1 MSKLIEMNYMKIAI
15 KNSLLVLAAAMCVL
29 SCKNKE
35 EETLPSLDGSP
46 AFRLDPYYKLGDRID
61 ITPGTVN
68 AKEGVEV
75 RYAWKISSLM
85 DSADTSEFEDGRFSF
100 VFDKDTTGSFTV
112 SCTAFADGYYSSTG
126 TAGITL
132 VKAGLNS
139 GSIQDVTFQED
150 DGNFWD
156 ERPGQPGGKQS
167 YYTTTIGEDTWFK
180 QNLAYT
186 TTENKI
192 GLAYL
197 DCEATGDVMGRFYSW
212 EEAMKACPDG
222 WRLPAESD
230 FLKAAEVV
238 TGKSLSLMEDWK
250 DVNGAFMVYASF
262 NGDQLWE
269 YWPAVKVSNDS
280 GFSALSFGWCNLG
293 EKKFQGV
300 TKSAA
305 FWTADEVNTSQAVYR
320 YMVVDK
326 PYFYRGIGDK
336 ENFGAS
342 VRCIKIEE

>member
-1 MSKLIEMNYMKIAI
+1 
-15 KNSLLVLAAAMCVL
+15 
-29 SCKNKE
+29 
-35 EETLPSLDGSP
+35 
-46 AFRLDPYYKLGDRID
+46 
-61 ITPGTVN
+61 
-68 AKEGVEV
+68 
-75 RYAWKISSLM
+75 
-85 DSADTSEFEDGRFSF
+85 
-100 VFDKDTTGSFTV
+100 
-112 SCTAFADGYYSSTG
+112 
-126 TAGITL
+126 
-132 VKAGLNS
+132 
-139 GSIQDVTFQED
+139 
-150 DGNFWD
+150 
-156 ERPGQPGGKQS
+156 
-167 YYTTTIGEDTWFK
+167 
-180 QNLAYT
+180 
-186 TTENKI
+186 
-192 GLAYL
+192 
-197 DCEATGDVMGRFYSW
+197 MGRFYSW

-222 WRLPAESD
+222 WRLPEESD
-230 FLKAAEVV
+230 FHKAAEVV
-238 TGKSLSLMEDWK
+238 TGKSLSLVEDWK

-336 ENFGAS
+336 DNFGAS